1 MNFGMNIINGPI
13 NINKLIPNPH
23 IIIVKSLSSLNNSI
37 DGRTV
42 K

>member
-1 MNFGMNIINGPI
+1 MNFGMNIVNGPM
-13 NINKLIPNPH
+13 NINRFIPNPH
-23 IIIVKSLSSLNNSI
+23 TIISKSLSSLNNSI